1 MISSG
6 STDFFACGY
15 KVRMPNIQNRVG
27 GGRSNTPST
36 ARPSPRKNTHS
47 IRSQVRDSGR
57 QVNELSKLL
66 SFTDDV
72 VSHRSPMSISYTKAR
87 ESTRTLFKPEDLD
100 MGIGAHLKKTRGIV
114 GRHDCRGEPKR
125 HIPCHLQPDDH
136 SSLLGIQHGTIGL
149 SAQTKRDLVL
159 ERSSHDQLHIDDDY
173 FLGRVRSVAPSK
185 SIPWQEQTLK
195 KMSSSTARHLTGQPS
210 RDNFD
215 DDLRPLTY
223 KCSHLSRR
231 TCIITSAELD
241 DRKDVTSFDTTCT
254 DDLPQ
259 PRSFISELQAGAR
272 PVHQRMGDGNT
283 ILLSNNARFNK
294 VLQPSYPHSPS
305 QWQEGPKA
313 EVAVAMEG
321 EGEMEEGAHVI
332 GYRRWSDFPQRA
344 KVHVQMYM
352 YMYIIQLYNLSSSMY
367 YFVRGSSIPLALCWV

>member
-6 STDFFACGY
+6 SDFFACGY
-15 KVRMPNIQNRVG
+15 KVRMPNIQNCME

-100 MGIGAHLKKTRGIV
+100 VGIGAHLKKTRGIV

-136 SSLLGIQHGTIGL
+136 SLLLGIQHGTIGL
-149 SAQTKRDLVL
+149 SGQTKRDLIL
-159 ERSSHDQLHIDDDY
+159 ERNSHDQLHIDDDY

-195 KMSSSTARHLTGQPS
+195 KVSSSTARHLTGQPS

-215 DDLRPLTY
+215 DNLRPLTY
-223 KCSHLSRR
+223 RRSRQSR
-231 TCIITSAELD
+231 HIVSNAELD
-241 DRKDVTSFDTTCT
+241 DGKDFDTTCT

-259 PRSFISELQAGAR
+259 SRSFISELQSGAR
-272 PVHQRMGDGNT
+272 PVHQRTGDGNT

-294 VLQPSYPHSPS
+294 VLQPSYPYSPS
-305 QWQEGPKA
+305 QWQEGPKT
-313 EVAVAMEG
+313 EVAEAMEG
-321 EGEMEEGAHVI
+321 EGGMEEDTHVI
-332 GYRRWSDFPQRA
+332 GYRRWSGFPQRA
-344 KVHVQMYM
+344 KVHVKNM
-352 YMYIIQLYNLSSSMY
+352 L
-367 YFVRGSSIPLALCWV
+367 